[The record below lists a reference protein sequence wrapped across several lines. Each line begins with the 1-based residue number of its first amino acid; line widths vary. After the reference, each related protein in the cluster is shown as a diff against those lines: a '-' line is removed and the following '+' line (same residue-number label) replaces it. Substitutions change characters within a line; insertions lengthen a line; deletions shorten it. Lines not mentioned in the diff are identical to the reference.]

1 MQLLK
6 VALAHAMGRLLD
18 YLPPETLSIEQCPL
32 GCRVLVPFGSRK
44 LIGVIASHGEA
55 TVASAKLRPALE
67 LLDPSPLFAE
77 RDMSLLLWA
86 ADYYLADPGAV
97 FMQALPKDLR
107 IGVGSKVHLSGWRL
121 CPDNAAIK
129 LSKAQRNAIDILRDL
144 GGKAE
149 AMVLQ
154 GFGIA
159 ANTISSLQASGAIER
174 DDSQKNTKPSFQW
187 SMELTTEQQQAID
200 AIPHEAGSFSVSVLD
215 GVTGSG
221 KTEVYMRLAADVLA
235 QGKQVVILVPEIGLT
250 PQTLGRFQLALQTQ
264 IVTMHSALGDTQRSH
279 SWQAIASGSAQLL
292 IGTRSAILPPC
303 HNLGLII
310 VDEEHDSSYKQQ
322 NGFRYN
328 ARDLAVAKGSYY
340 QCPVVLGSATPS
352 LATLHNIK
360 ERGYNLVRLRKRAT
374 GAELPTIHLLDLH
387 KEQVNPA
394 GIAEQ
399 SLALIQEQ
407 LDDNKQV
414 LVFVNRRGFAQSL
427 FCHACGWQAM
437 CDNCDA
443 RMTLHYSPARLVCHH
458 CQAVR
463 HLPMH
468 CQSCS
473 SSWLSAVGTGT
484 EQITESLERKF
495 PSTRVIR
502 IDQDSVRGKGKL
514 QARLHEVRSIQP
526 ALLVGTQMLAKGH
539 DFPALSLVI
548 VVGADNGLYSTDF
561 RAIERTCQLLL
572 QVSGR
577 AGRHGRGRVIIQS
590 SNVQS
595 PYLQAV
601 QAHNYS
607 AISRTLLAER
617 EEAGMPPYSHLIL
630 IRAEGSSLP
639 QITQTIEA
647 QARTLRGLSKDIE
660 VFGPFEPSVQK
671 LAKKYRRQL
680 MLIGNRRPLL
690 NAVCRHW
697 QQHYLPVTS
706 GRNAI
711 RWSIDVD
718 PYDIF

>member
-6 VALAHAMGRLLD
+6 VALANAMGRLLD
-18 YLPPETLSIEQCPL
+18 YLPPDSLPVDQCKP

-44 LIGVIASHGEA
+44 LIGVIAKYGEA
-55 TVASAKLRPALE
+55 TVDVKKLRPALE
-67 LLDPSPLFAE
+67 LLDSKPLFAE

-86 ADYYLADPGAV
+86 ADYYLADPGEV

-107 IGVGSKVHLSGWRL
+107 AGVTSKVHLSGWRL
-121 CPDNAAIK
+121 CPHDDKLK
-129 LSKAQRNAIDILRDL
+129 LSKAQQSAIEVLHDL

-159 ANTISSLQASGAIER
+159 ANTISSLNSLGAIER
-174 DDSQKNTKPSFQW
+174 DNSQENTKPSFQW
-187 SMELTTEQQQAID
+187 SMQVTDEQQQAID
-200 AIPHEAGSFSVSVLD
+200 SIPHETASFSVSLIE

-221 KTEVYMRLAADVLA
+221 KTEVYMRLAANVLA
-235 QGKQVVILVPEIGLT
+235 KGKQVIILVPEIGLT
-250 PQTLGRFQLALQTQ
+250 PQTLGRFQLTLQTK

-279 SWQAIASGSAQLL
+279 SWQAMASGTAKLL

-303 HNLGLII
+303 HDLGLII

-322 NGFRYN
+322 SGFRYN
-328 ARDLAVAKGSYY
+328 ARDLAVAKGKYY

-352 LATLHNIK
+352 LETLHNL
-360 ERGYNLVRLRKRAT
+360 ERRDYKLIRLQKRAT
-374 GAELPTIHLLDLH
+374 GAELPTIHLLDLN
-387 KEQVNPA
+387 KETTNPA

-399 SLALIQEQ
+399 SLTLMQEQ
-407 LDDNKQV
+407 IDDNKQV

-437 CDNCDA
+437 CENCDA
-443 RMTLHYSPARLVCHH
+443 RMTLHYNPARLVCHH
-458 CQAVR
+458 CQSVR
-463 HLPMH
+463 HVPTQ

-473 SSWLSAVGTGT
+473 STWLSAVGTGT
-484 EQITESLERKF
+484 EQITDSLERRF
-495 PSTRVIR
+495 PETRVIR
-502 IDQDSVRGKGKL
+502 IDQDSVRGKGNL
-514 QARLHEVRSIQP
+514 QARLHEVKSIRP
-526 ALLVGTQMLAKGH
+526 AILVGTQMLAKGH
-539 DFPALSLVI
+539 DFPDLSLVV

-601 QAHNYS
+601 KAHNYS
-607 AISRTLLAER
+607 AISSTLLSER
-617 EEAGMPPYSHLIL
+617 KDAGMPPYSHLIL
-630 IRAEGSSLP
+630 IRAEGSSL
-639 QITQTIEA
+639 QDVTNKMEEHTQV
-647 QARTLRGLSKDIE
+647 LRGLSKDIE

-680 MLIGNRRPLL
+680 MLIGNNRPLL

-697 QQHYLPVTS
+697 QQHYLKTAS
-706 GRNAI
+706 GHSAT
-711 RWSIDVD
+711 RWTIDVD
-718 PYDIF
+718 PYEIF